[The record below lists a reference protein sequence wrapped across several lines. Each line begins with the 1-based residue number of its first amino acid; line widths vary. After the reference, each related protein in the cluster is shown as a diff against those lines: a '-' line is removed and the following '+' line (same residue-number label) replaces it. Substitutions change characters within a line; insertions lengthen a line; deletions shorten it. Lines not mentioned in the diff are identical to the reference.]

1 MAILLANN
9 ANGNLSGAITA
20 AATTI
25 TLQTGQG
32 DLFPSPNDG
41 SGDFF
46 PVTLVRATGELEICY
61 CTKRAG
67 DVLTVTRAREGTTGK
82 TFNAGERVS
91 LRLTNG
97 VMRTIL
103 DLVNSITPFANT
115 LLDDASASA
124 MRATLEIGAQ
134 CKVITTAI
142 TNLNDNVLMPY
153 LYGSVITA
161 FTAENP
167 TNKPIGSGSHFMI
180 QSIGLVPDV
189 TTEYFCQKLLDIK
202 NGNTYERVVS
212 TINGGA
218 DCAYGE
224 WKLEGASTSTN
235 GGFSFR
241 NKIINGKMSIQQRG
255 VKFVGVTAEAY
266 LADRFVVN
274 RGTTTAVVNADIV
287 TDAPSPEFLNSL
299 KISVTT
305 ADASVTTPDS
315 FMLEQRIEGYN
326 ARDLVGNT
334 FTLSFWVKSP
344 KTGKH
349 CISFRNKGEDRS
361 YVLEYTV
368 NAANTWEK
376 KTVTVVGGLITT
388 GTWNWTNGVGLRVS
402 FVLMCGPA
410 FFDGVGSWAS
420 AKRYATPNQVNCLDT
435 VGNAFF
441 ITGIQLEVGE
451 IGTPFEHLPYSVE
464 LALCQRYCL
473 HAGSIGTQ
481 SDVISVSGYCD
492 GSSAV
497 AECPTPVPMRAT
509 PTWARGD
516 LLIGT
521 TANQSLVTGIQLLN
535 TAILCTAPT
544 TAAEG
549 GSCRLYTTI
558 LNGYRGWEAEL

>member
-32 DLFPSPNDG
+32 AMFPIPNTVA
-41 SGDFF
+41 GDFF
-46 PVTLVRATGELEICY
+46 PVTLVRPTGELEICY
-61 CTKRAG
+61 CTKREG

-103 DLVNSITPFANT
+103 DAVNQITPFANT

-134 CKVITTAI
+134 CKVIATAI
-142 TNLNDNVLMPY
+142 TDLNDNALVPY
-153 LYGSVITA
+153 LDGSVITA

-167 TNKPIGSGSHFMI
+167 TNKPIGSGSRLMI
-180 QSIGLVPDV
+180 QSVGLV
-189 TTEYFCQKLLDIK
+189 TTAPNEYFYQKLLDVQ
-202 NGNTYERVVS
+202 NGNTYERVALTV
-212 TINGGA
+212 NGGG
-218 DCAYGE
+218 AYTYGG
-224 WKLEGASTSTN
+224 WRLEGASTSTN

-241 NKIINGKMSIQQRG
+241 NKIINGKMAIQQRG

-274 RGTTTAVVNADIV
+274 RGATTAVVNADIV

-305 ADASVTTPDS
+305 ADAAVSSPDS

-344 KTGKH
+344 KTGAH

-361 YVLEYTV
+361 YVLEYMV

-376 KTVTVVGGLITT
+376 KKVTVVGGLITT

-402 FVLMCGPA
+402 FVLMCSSAYFGA
-410 FFDGVGSWAS
+410 VGSWES
-420 AKRYATPNQVNCLDT
+420 TNRHATVNQVNCLDT

-481 SDVISVSGYCD
+481 STEISVSGYCD

-509 PTWARGD
+509 PTWSRGD
-516 LLIGT
+516 LIIGT
-521 TANQSLVTGIQLLN
+521 TDNPSLVTGIQLRN

-549 GSCRLYTTI
+549 GSCRLYAAI
-558 LNGYRGWEAEL
+558 LDGYRGWEAEL